1 MGCSAEAELVDALA
15 AVTPTEADKTDR
27 QTVEDTLITVPECG
41 LTAPRHYT
49 GTSPPG
55 AKYLQCTTKKARHT
69 APAAA
74 RSSSCYSSSGR
85 SSSSSWVVYSA
96 IMQ

>member
-1 MGCSAEAELVDALA
+1 MPPLTPRAAAQVD
-15 AVTPTEADKTDR
+15 PNGD
-27 QTVEDTLITVPECG
+27 G

-49 GTSPPG
+49 ATSPPG

-74 RSSSCYSSSGR
+74 RCSSCYSSSGR
-85 SSSSSWVVYSA
+85 SSSVSRRGPASA
-96 IMQ
+96 LALRGRLHSPARGARG